1 MNSNWFMILQIKN
14 SSIVIVKLYLL
25 HVRLSNKFVH
35 FSWVYESCATI
46 VIVKNWRIDF
56 LNYVPWKKV
65 KIFYEK
71 SHSINFKKL
80 KIYVS
85 IWLKNI
91 EDN

>member
-25 HVRLSNKFVH
+25 HVRLSNKFIH
-35 FSWVYESCATI
+35 FPWVYESCAT
-46 VIVKNWRIDF
+46 IVKNWRIDF